1 MEQSAVY
8 GFYGLV
14 EGSFSYLE
22 RGESLCHLFGFD
34 SHLLILI
41 FFFLLYVSIVIFP
54 TQWDGLSF
62 GQRGDVFPI
71 DRNLILPECPRLQ
84 FGVILMS
91 TQEISRQCLKI
102 LLQFYPRIP
111 PGMIHLLSIGL
122 ILFFD
127 DLFKHG
133 RRVGFYFF
141 LFEDDMV
148 ERFIFAEVGDG
159 VPDIPNTVDLVD
171 GSDVLGCNFVDGV
184 GTVGLIPFVMS
195 LLLVE
200 AKLTR
205 LAELIRIMRT
215 SLRLLLRVQLSK
227 PRLESGS
234 LILGGSLR

>member
-1 MEQSAVY
+1 MEESAVY
-8 GFYGLV
+8 GFYCLV

-22 RGESLCHLFGFD
+22 RGEPLCHLFGFNP
-34 SHLLILI
+34 HLFIII
-41 FFFLLYVSIVIFP
+41 FFFLLYVSIVFFS
-54 TQWDGLSF
+54 TQWDGQSF
-62 GQRGDVFPI
+62 GQRGDIFPI
-71 DRNLILPECPRLQ
+71 DRNLILPERPRLQ
-84 FGVILMS
+84 FWVILMP
-91 TQEISRQCLKI
+91 TQKISRQRLKI

-122 ILFFD
+122 VLFLN

-133 RRVGFYFF
+133 RRVWFYLF

-148 ERFIFAEVGDG
+148 KRFIFAEVGDG

-171 GSDVLGCNFVDGV
+171 GSDVLGSHFMDGV

-200 AKLTR
+200 AKLTC
-205 LAELIRIMRT
+205 LAELIRIMLT

-234 LILGGSLR
+234 LILAGSLR